1 MGYTAADMI
10 AFREDVYFY
19 LIDHGFVPKDAWRH
33 SERVRKGRGLETITR
48 DMKIAKDRWI
58 LAQIER
64 TKYLP
69 TKARTL
75 EKLFFKIKLNGK

>member
-19 LIDHGFVPKDAWRH
+19 LTEHGFVPKDAWRL
-33 SERVRKGRGLETITR
+33 SERVRKGRGLELTTS
-48 DMKIAKDRWI
+48 DMELAKDRWV

-64 TKYLP
+64 TRYLP
-69 TKARTL
+69 AKARTL
-75 EKLFFKIKLNGK
+75 EKLFYATKVNR